1 MSLDKSNKQTLVT
14 CQRCKEQTSLSDL
27 NATIGKIFVHS
38 VLRTYDIKTGAE
50 GEKAI

>member
-27 NATIGKIFVHS
+27 DATLYRENWYHLSCWKALVGKF
-38 VLRTYDIKTGAE
+38 
-50 GEKAI
+50 